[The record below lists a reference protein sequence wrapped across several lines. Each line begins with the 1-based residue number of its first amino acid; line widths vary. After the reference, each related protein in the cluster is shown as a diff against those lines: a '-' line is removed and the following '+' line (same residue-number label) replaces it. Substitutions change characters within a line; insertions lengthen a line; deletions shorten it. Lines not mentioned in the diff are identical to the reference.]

1 MELPNVDPPSQ
12 LSNKK
17 TIGNVPR
24 DEATREKIVT
34 IINHQFD
41 LEIYLKQKEIA
52 TIKQEITR
60 AESILS
66 DLKQAIK
73 NESMASSMPE
83 SSHYTRRSAMY
94 QNGLFPQ
101 PLPSTPTTPKRKVY
115 RNPEKNQLYG
125 RRHDGVYVSLACPA
139 CHRGDFANQQGFLN
153 HCRISHNLEFGPYE
167 QMLLKCGTP
176 VDESEVPLDSPARLR
191 PILSIIP
198 AASKP
203 TSKKLERPSI
213 KVFEEDVDLEL
224 ETNKKATDVLM
235 DSTPTGTPTAYT
247 PTMETSAADTPTVS
261 TPTVE
266 TSTAGTST
274 VGTSTVGTPTVG
286 TPTAGTPTAETP
298 TTGILKEQSPVTDQ
312 AVATSIDKEDENKE
326 TETSSISA
334 LTNGQPNVEA
344 NKSEESNAP
353 TVESVA
359 AAVRAI
365 PASSSSSLASTADIG
380 SRFYIKRRII
390 VGNVSKF
397 ISPERRDPLLKQFTH
412 KWMIYVVE
420 PPQTKQEDF
429 ITCVRFHLHPSYK
442 PHNVV
447 DVTEPPFKLTRLG
460 WGEFPI
466 RIQLFFVD
474 KRRNKS
480 VDIIHHLKLDD
491 THSGKQMLGS
501 ERSIE
506 IELDR
511 NTDFT
516 DKTTIS
522 PMNTPTLESPAVLAV
537 KQKMSLLGG
546 ILKEAV
552 QQLPLVR
559 AGSSHGKALPYS
571 CVPSA
576 KAFIKL
582 PVGKRKAIEWH
593 RARLL
598 RLETQKKAFETNDN
612 VLRIAAEAL
621 STKDVLTW
629 CVQNKYTP
637 TKTDTDESTAE
648 TTVQGFCKF
657 CGSLRDGHDETVDD
671 QCPRR
676 PKGWNTRKR
685 NGVINS
691 TTSVSRLLNQL
702 EPGWDESND
711 ADELDIDV
719 DMDEQKP
726 KTSEEE
732 IQRRRRDGN
741 LQGPTS
747 DFDLPSAME
756 QRLLVG
762 NLLTQATRTFLKKLI
777 TKTVDLCHEQEQ
789 GSADKSIKMMVPY
802 HIYQTVQNNEEF
814 DFLSNQ
820 YMGTEEP

>member
-1 MELPNVDPPSQ
+1 MELPNVDPPSH

-17 TIGNVPR
+17 TIENVPR

-73 NESMASSMPE
+73 NESMASSLPE

-101 PLPSTPTTPKRKVY
+101 STPPTPTTPKRKVY

-203 TSKKLERPSI
+203 ASKKLERPSI

-224 ETNKKATDVLM
+224 ETSKKATDVLM
-235 DSTPTGTPTAYT
+235 DSTPTGTPTTYT
-247 PTMETSAADTPTVS
+247 PTMETPTAETPTAS

-266 TSTAGTST
+266 TSTAGTPT
-274 VGTSTVGTPTVG
+274 METATADTLTTGTPR
-286 TPTAGTPTAETP
+286 
-298 TTGILKEQSPVTDQ
+298 EQSTVTDQ
-312 AVATSIDKEDENKE
+312 VVTTSIDKEDENKE
-326 TETSSISA
+326 TETPSIPA
-334 LTNGQPNVEA
+334 LTNGQPNVEE
-344 NKSEESNAP
+344 NKGEESNAP
-353 TVESVA
+353 AVESVA

-365 PASSSSSLASTADIG
+365 PASSSSSLASAADVG

-447 DVTEPPFKLTRLG
+447 DVTEPPFKLMALPLILLAALDIMEALPLILLAALDIMEALLLILQATL
-460 WGEFPI
+460 
-466 RIQLFFVD
+466 
-474 KRRNKS
+474 
-480 VDIIHHLKLDD
+480 DII
-491 THSGKQMLGS
+491 
-501 ERSIE
+501 
-506 IELDR
+506 
-511 NTDFT
+511 
-516 DKTTIS
+516 
-522 PMNTPTLESPAVLAV
+522 
-537 KQKMSLLGG
+537 
-546 ILKEAV
+546 
-552 QQLPLVR
+552 
-559 AGSSHGKALPYS
+559 
-571 CVPSA
+571 
-576 KAFIKL
+576 
-582 PVGKRKAIEWH
+582 
-593 RARLL
+593 
-598 RLETQKKAFETNDN
+598 
-612 VLRIAAEAL
+612 EAL
-621 STKDVLTW
+621 SLALMLVL
-629 CVQNKYTP
+629 
-637 TKTDTDESTAE
+637 DAIEAL
-648 TTVQGFCKF
+648 
-657 CGSLRDGHDETVDD
+657 SLV
-671 QCPRR
+671 PI
-676 PKGWNTRKR
+676 P
-685 NGVINS
+685 V
-691 TTSVSRLLNQL
+691 L
-702 EPGWDESND
+702 
-711 ADELDIDV
+711 
-719 DMDEQKP
+719 
-726 KTSEEE
+726 
-732 IQRRRRDGN
+732 
-741 LQGPTS
+741 
-747 DFDLPSAME
+747 
-756 QRLLVG
+756 
-762 NLLTQATRTFLKKLI
+762 NLLKIHKALLMGLI
-777 TKTVDLCHEQEQ
+777 LRRE
-789 GSADKSIKMMVPY
+789 
-802 HIYQTVQNNEEF
+802 
-814 DFLSNQ
+814 
-820 YMGTEEP
+820 